1 MTEEARPDTIHT
13 DRQSVGYGKEPA
25 MRIVKDAGE
34 RKNEILDAAE
44 ELFAAKGYEETS
56 TGDILDR
63 VGIARGTLYYHF
75 RSKEEI
81 LDALIER
88 MNRVLIARAGK
99 IAGDRSIPVV
109 ERIVRTIASMNL
121 EDGDSSIGHEVLEQ
135 VHKPQNALM
144 HQKMQKMLL
153 DGVVPVISA
162 LVEEGNGSGIFHAE
176 YPRETTEMLI
186 LYAGT
191 AFDSRLESTPEQIQI
206 RAQALIRNTEKLLG
220 VEEGSLTGP
229 MARLFKPLF

>member
-1 MTEEARPDTIHT
+1 
-13 DRQSVGYGKEPA
+13 

-44 ELFAAKGYEETS
+44 DLFAAKGYEETS

-88 MNRVLIARAGK
+88 MNRGLIARAEK

-109 ERIVRTIASMNL
+109 ERIVRTIAGMNL
-121 EDGDSSIGHEVLEQ
+121 EDGESTIGHEVLEQ

-144 HQKMQKMLL
+144 HQKMQQGIL
-153 DGVVPVISA
+153 DGVVPVISS
-162 LVEEGNGSGIFHAE
+162 LVEEGNTQGIFHAD

-186 LYAGT
+186 LYASI
-191 AFDSRLESTPEQIQI
+191 AFDSRLGQTPEELGN
-206 RAQALIRNTEKLLG
+206 RVQAIIRNTEKLLG
-220 VEEGSLTGP
+220 VESGSLAGP
-229 MARLFKPLF
+229 MARLFRPVF